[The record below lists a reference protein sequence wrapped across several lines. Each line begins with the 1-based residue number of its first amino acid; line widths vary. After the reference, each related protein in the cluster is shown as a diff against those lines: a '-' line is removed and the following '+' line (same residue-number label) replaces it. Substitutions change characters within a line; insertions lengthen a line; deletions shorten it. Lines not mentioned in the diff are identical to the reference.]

1 MSERQANSMK
11 SPVLLEIFLLWLKY
25 NEFFCLPSAKNKHSW
40 IPSVLSSFLIYKH
53 TTKASLFSPSIAFL
67 IQTSFLFGVLF
78 LTSICFY
85 PFLYGLLSLFAFRFL
100 TFFYF
105 WVVSF
110 CRTICMSRSFFIL
123 HPVCSVP
130 GIIHHL
136 CFYLFLSSWFLFLY
150 LWPLISS
157 PGFSCSHLGAL
168 WPNILSQPPA

>member
-1 MSERQANSMK
+1 MN
-11 SPVLLEIFLLWLKY
+11 
-25 NEFFCLPSAKNKHSW
+25 FFVCQVRRINTPGFRLFCCFSSNLQTHHKGF
-40 IPSVLSSFLIYKH
+40 SVLSLHCISHSDVLPVWGSISYFHLVLSFPVW
-53 TTKASLFSPSIAFL
+53 AS
-67 IQTSFLFGVLF
+67 Q
-78 LTSICFY
+78 
-85 PFLYGLLSLFAFRFL
+85 FAFRFL

-136 CFYLFLSSWFLFLY
+136 CFYLFLSSSLVFLY

-157 PGFSCSHLGAL
+157 PGFSCFHLGAL